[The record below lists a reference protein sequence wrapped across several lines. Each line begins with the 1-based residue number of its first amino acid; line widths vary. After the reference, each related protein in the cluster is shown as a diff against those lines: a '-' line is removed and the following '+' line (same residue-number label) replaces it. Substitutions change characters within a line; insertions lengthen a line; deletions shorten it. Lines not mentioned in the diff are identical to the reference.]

1 MRAFFALASLA
12 VLALVQPGAAQ
23 EESRLLRF
31 PTIHGNRVVF
41 TYAGN
46 LFSVAATGGV
56 ARQLTS
62 HEGFEMFPR
71 FSPDGKWIAFT
82 GQYDGN
88 TEVYLM
94 PAEGGPPKRLTF
106 TSTLGRDDVSD
117 RMGPNNIV
125 MGWMHDN
132 KHIVF
137 RSRMHEPNDFLG
149 QLFTVSID
157 GGLPEQ
163 LPLPRGGFC
172 SFSPDDSK
180 LVYNRV
186 FREFRTWKRY
196 RGGMADDL
204 WIYDFKTKK
213 TEPICTTP
221 DQEIIPMW
229 AGNKIYFISDR
240 DAVKRMNLYV
250 YDTVSKQT
258 KQLTYFRDFD
268 IKFPS
273 LGDKAIVFEYG
284 GWLYRFELESDKP
297 TKIPVQILDDAAGGR
312 TGIVN
317 VSKNISTY
325 DISPDGKRALFGAR
339 GDIFTVPAKDG
350 PTRDLTKTSG
360 VHERDAEWSPDGK
373 KIAFISDASGED
385 EIWTIAPDGRSAPE
399 QLTKG
404 GDTYK
409 YDIHWS
415 PDSKKI
421 LWSDKLLRLQYVDVA
436 SKETHEVAKNTVGE
450 IRDFTWSSDSN
461 WVAYTKPEEEGANQI
476 YLYSM
481 QTGKSTPVTDKWYG
495 SGSPA
500 FSANGKYLFFVSA
513 RDFNPTFGQT
523 EFNHI
528 YQDQSRIYL
537 LTLARDTESPFKP
550 KSDEAGT
557 EAAKPAPAT
566 APAKDA
572 AKKPEPEAIKVDL
585 EGIMSRIVDLPVPP
599 ANYSNLTSVGE
610 SLYYDRRTS
619 RDPRAT
625 LCLFDLAEHKETVLG
640 PIGGYVLS
648 ADKKKM
654 IVNKDGSYSIIDLP
668 KAPLGALTPLNLS
681 GMEMMVDHHQEWKQI
696 FNESWRQMRE
706 FFYDPHMHGV
716 DWPAMKKKYEPL
728 VAHVNHR
735 ADLSYIIGE
744 MIGELNVGHAYVGG
758 GEMPLAH
765 RIPLGLLGADLK
777 RDPKSG
783 YYQIVKILPGANWDK
798 ALRSP
803 LTEIGVGAKEG
814 DYLIAI
820 DGLPTNEMT
829 NPYEALVNKAGKP
842 VYLKLNSTPNERG
855 SREVTVTPT
864 ADEAKLYYYRWVQDN
879 IKKVDEAT
887 GGKVGYLHVP
897 DMLTQGLNEFAKYY
911 YPQLRKKALII
922 DMRGNGG
929 GNVSAQLIERL
940 RREVA
945 MIAISRDTKP
955 TTEPGGIMDGP
966 MVCLINEFSASDGD
980 IFPYRFRKYKL
991 GKLIGKRTWGGV
1003 VGIRGSLPL
1012 LDGGTLMKPEFS
1024 RYDVDGKEWIIEGK
1038 GVEPDIIVDNDPS
1051 REFNGIDDQLNKAIE
1066 VIKEELKTKE
1076 KKVPAPPPYPDK
1088 H

>member
-1 MRAFFALASLA
+1 
-12 VLALVQPGAAQ
+12 
-23 EESRLLRF
+23 
-31 PTIHGNRVVF
+31 
-41 TYAGN
+41 
-46 LFSVAATGGV
+46 
-56 ARQLTS
+56 
-62 HEGFEMFPR
+62 
-71 FSPDGKWIAFT
+71 
-82 GQYDGN
+82 
-88 TEVYLM
+88 
-94 PAEGGPPKRLTF
+94 
-106 TSTLGRDDVSD
+106 
-117 RMGPNNIV
+117 

-137 RSRMHEPNDFLG
+137 RSRMHEHNDFLG
-149 QLFTVSID
+149 QLYLVSID

-229 AGNKIYFISDR
+229 AGDKIYFLSDR
-240 DAVKRMNLYV
+240 DDAKRMNLYV
-250 YDTVSKQT
+250 YDLKSKQT
-258 KQLTYFRDFD
+258 KQLTHFKDFD

-284 GWLYRFELESDKP
+284 GWLFKFDLASEKSS
-297 TKIPVQILDDAAGGR
+297 KIQVKILDDAVGGR
-312 TGIVN
+312 TTIMSVG
-317 VSKNISTY
+317 KNIASY
-325 DISPDGKRALFGAR
+325 DLSPDGKRALFSAR

-350 PTRDLTKTSG
+350 PTRDLTRTSTA
-360 VHERDAEWSPDGK
+360 HDRDAEWSPDGK

-385 EIWTIAPDGRSAPE
+385 EIWTIAPDGRSAPV
-399 QLTKG
+399 QVTKG

-409 YDIHWS
+409 YDLHWS

-421 LWSDKLLRLQYVDVA
+421 LWSDKRLRLQYVDVE
-436 SKETHEVAKNTVGE
+436 SKQTHQVAKATAFE

-461 WVAYTKPEEEGANQI
+461 WVAFTKPEEEGPNRI
-476 YLYSM
+476 YLYGLQS
-481 QTGKSTPVTDKWYG
+481 GKSTPVTDQWF
-495 SGSPA
+495 SSNSPA
-500 FSANGKYLFFVSA
+500 FSSDGKYLFFVSA
-513 RDFNPTFGQT
+513 RDFNPTIGQT
-523 EFNHI
+523 EFNHV
-528 YQDQSRIYL
+528 YQDMSRIYL
-537 LTLARDTESPFKP
+537 VTLARDTESPFKP
-550 KSDEAGT
+550 KSDETGI
-557 EAAKPAPAT
+557 EVAKPATPPAPKEAST
-566 APAKDA
+566 KP
-572 AKKPEPEAIKVDL
+572 PEPAAVKVDL
-585 EGIMSRIVDLPVPP
+585 EGIAGRIDDLPIAPS
-599 ANYSNLTSVGE
+599 NYNNLTSAGN
-610 SLYYDRRTS
+610 SLYYDRRSGRTPS
-619 RDPRAT
+619 AT
-625 LCLFDLAEHKETVLG
+625 LCLYDLAERKETVLG
-640 PIGGYVLS
+640 PVNGYVIS

-654 IVNKDGSYSIIDLP
+654 IVSRDGNYSIIDLP
-668 KAPLGALTPLNLS
+668 KAPIATLTPLNLS
-681 GMEMMVDHHQEWKQI
+681 GMEMKVDRHQEWKQI
-696 FNESWRQMRE
+696 YNESWRQMRD
-706 FFYDPHMHGV
+706 FFYDPNMHGV
-716 DWPAMKKKYEPL
+716 DWAAMKKKYEPL
-728 VAHVNHR
+728 LAHVNHR
-735 ADLSYIIGE
+735 ADLTYVIGE
-744 MIGELNVGHAYVGG
+744 MISELNAGHAYAGS
-758 GEMPLAH
+758 GEMPLPK
-765 RIPLGLLGADLK
+765 RVPLGLLGADLK
-777 RDPKSG
+777 RDPKTG

-798 ALRSP
+798 TLRSP

-820 DGLPTNEMT
+820 DGQPTNEMT

-842 VYLKLNSTPNERG
+842 VYVKLNTTPVERG

-864 ADEAKLYYYRWVQDN
+864 DDEAKLYYYRWVQDN
-879 IKKVDEAT
+879 IKKVNDAT
-887 GGKVGYLHVP
+887 DGKVGYLHVP
-897 DMLTQGLNEFAKYY
+897 DMLTPGLNEFVKYY

-940 RREVA
+940 RREIA
-945 MIAISRDTKP
+945 MITISRDTAP
-955 TTEPGGIMDGP
+955 TTEPGGLMNGP

-1012 LDGGTLMKPEFS
+1012 VDGGTLSKPEFS

-1076 KKVPAPPPYPDK
+1076 KKIPAPPPYPK
-1088 H
+1088 K

>member
-1 MRAFFALASLA
+1 MRWFFGLASLVA
-12 VLALVQPGAAQ
+12 LVLVQPGAAQ
-23 EESRLLRF
+23 EDARLLRF
-31 PTIHGNRVVF
+31 PTIHGNQVVF

-56 ARQLTS
+56 ARQITS

-94 PAEGGPPKRLTF
+94 RSEGGVPKRLTF

-137 RSRMHEPNDFLG
+137 RSRMHEHNDFLG
-149 QLFTVSID
+149 QLYTVSIE
-157 GGLPEQ
+157 GGLPDQ

-213 TEPICTTP
+213 TEPICSTP

-229 AGNKIYFISDR
+229 SGDKIYFLSDR
-240 DAVKRMNLYV
+240 DANKRMNLYV
-250 YDTVSKQT
+250 YDLASKQI
-258 KQLTYFRDFD
+258 KQLTHFHDFD

-284 GWLYRFELESDKP
+284 GWLYKFDLASEKSA
-297 TKIPVQILDDAAGGR
+297 KIDVRILDDQVGGR
-312 TGIVN
+312 STIVN
-317 VSKNISTY
+317 VSKNVSSF
-325 DISPDGKRALFGAR
+325 DLSPDGKRALFTAR

-350 PTRDLTKTSG
+350 PTRDLTKTPG
-360 VHERDAEWSPDGK
+360 VHEREAEWSPDGK
-373 KIAFISDASGED
+373 KIAFVSDASGED
-385 EIWTIAPDGRSAPE
+385 EIWTVSPDGRSAPE
-399 QLTKG
+399 QITRG
-404 GDTYK
+404 GSNYK
-409 YDIHWS
+409 YELHWS

-421 LWSDKLLRLQYVDVA
+421 LWSDKLLRLRYVDVA
-436 SKETHEVAKNTVGE
+436 SKETHEVVKATAFE
-450 IRDFTWSSDSN
+450 IRDFTWSTDSN
-461 WVAYTKPEEEGANQI
+461 WIAYARPEAEGPNRI
-476 YLYSM
+476 YLFDLKSS
-481 QTGKSTPVTDKWYG
+481 KSTPVTDQWFN
-495 SGSPA
+495 SSSPT
-500 FSANGKYLFFVSA
+500 FSADGKYLFFVSA
-513 RDFNPTFGQT
+513 RDFNPTNGQT

-528 YQDQSRIYL
+528 YQDMSRIYL
-537 LTLARDTESPFKP
+537 VTLARDTESPFKP
-550 KSDEAGT
+550 KSDEAGAET
-557 EAAKPAPAT
+557 PKPSTP
-566 APAKDA
+566 PAKDA
-572 AKKPEPEAIKVDL
+572 PKKPESTAIKIDL
-585 EGIMSRIVDLPVPP
+585 EGIMSRIVDLPVAA
-599 ANYSNLTSVGE
+599 ANYNNLASVGS
-610 SLYYDRRTS
+610 SLYYDRRSS
-619 RDPRAT
+619 RDPRPT
-625 LCLFDLAEHKETVLG
+625 LCLFDLNERKETVIG
-640 PIGGYVLS
+640 PVGGYAIS

-654 IVNKDGSYSIIDLP
+654 IVSRDGNYSIIDLP
-668 KAPLGALTPLNLS
+668 RAPFGTLTPLNLS
-681 GMEMMVDHHQEWKQI
+681 GMEMKLDRHAEWKQI
-696 FNESWRQMRE
+696 FNESWRQMRD
-706 FFYDPHMHGV
+706 FFYDPNMHGV

-728 VAHVNHR
+728 LAHVNHR
-735 ADLSYIIGE
+735 ADLSYVIGE
-744 MIGELNVGHAYVGG
+744 MISELNVGHAYVGG
-758 GEMPLAH
+758 GEMPAAH

-798 ALRSP
+798 TLRSP
-803 LTEIGVGAKEG
+803 LTEIGVGAREG

-820 DGLPTNEMT
+820 DGIPTNEMT
-829 NPYEALVNKAGKP
+829 NPYEALINKAGKP
-842 VYLKLNSTPNERG
+842 VYLKLNATPVERG
-855 SREVTVTPT
+855 SREVAVTPT

-879 IKKVDEAT
+879 IKKVNDAT
-887 GGKVGYLHVP
+887 DGKVGYLHVP
-897 DMLTQGLNEFAKYY
+897 DMLTPGLNEFAKYY

-940 RREVA
+940 RRQMA
-945 MIAISRDTKP
+945 MIAISRDTQP
-955 TTEPGGIMDGP
+955 TPEPGGLIDGP
-966 MVCLINEFSASDGD
+966 LVCLINEFSASDGD

-1024 RYDVDGKEWIIEGK
+1024 RYDTEGKQWIIEGH
-1038 GVEPDIIVDNDPS
+1038 GVDPDIIVDNDPS

-1076 KKVPAPPPYPDK
+1076 KKIPSPPPYPK
-1088 H
+1088 R